1 MRLSKRGFII
11 IASIC
16 LAVFAAC
23 LLIVLFADTARW
35 GTAVFTGLSGA
46 IGNGPG
52 ILLRLFT
59 YLGSTEGVILIC
71 VVLLAIPKRFFRRQI
86 AFPVVSTTV
95 ISWILNEGIK
105 LAVRRAR
112 PGVEALITASGFSF
126 PSGHAMNNAA
136 LYFSLFFMVLRYM
149 EPGKGRNILA
159 AVLCVIPAFIAF
171 SRVYVGVHYT
181 TDVIAGAALGFLLA
195 LIMNQISG
203 REMETN
209 DRAQSLQS

>member
-149 EPGKGRNILA
+149 KPGKGRNILA
-159 AVLCVIPAFIAF
+159 AVLDCKWYIDYWSYQRGRPRQRLK
-171 SRVYVGVHYT
+171 SRNVLRFL
-181 TDVIAGAALGFLLA
+181 IGAAGTA
-195 LIMNQISG
+195 LILYGLAFYFKI
-203 REMETN
+203 
-209 DRAQSLQS
+209 L